1 MIGNYSKEEQEEIEF
16 QLLESQLFSTL
27 VELKR
32 LGKMHHVMLVI
43 AQVVAP
49 DWCDISVFMTSKDPE
64 ELPNYDS

>member
-32 LGKMHHVMLVI
+32 LGKMHHVMLVM
-43 AQVVAP
+43 AQVMAP